1 MTDFVQVRA
10 KVITDSTGAVAE
22 IPVLLSSEGP
32 LEPLVDYFLWR
43 RHDRSVAW
51 MRKVTQAVSLLL
63 AYAKANGTDFENSRE
78 LFRHFVQRLYSGTL
92 GEDGRDPSGLYWL
105 PMRGKAAA
113 MLLACLTD
121 FSNWLAEQQGTAPL
135 NASRMA
141 SGYDAILA
149 LAASEHRRSRAFLGH
164 TWGAPKPRSG
174 EVRVRSTLPRR
185 GVAFADEEAAI
196 AFPEKHFSDLLLR
209 GLVRRGYAHDPDPYR
224 RLNLRDCLI
233 TLLMHGAGFRL
244 SECFHLWVHDVQPDP
259 HDPTLALVRIHH
271 PCEGNAPED
280 WFDERGQVIRC
291 NRAAYLA
298 GRYARR
304 PRNELLGSEAAGWK
318 HPALDG
324 RYFMQAFWFPTDLGR
339 LFWQLW
345 KLYLRELVQ
354 IGRVHPYAFVVL
366 VGTGT
371 GRVYCVENYK
381 QAHRRAVERIG
392 LAVSRLGGTIP
403 HGHRHAYGRRLARA
417 GVDPVLRK
425 KALHHKALGS
435 QAVYTTPNLAEVTR
449 ALTAAAGRLDA
460 LASEARAVKPTL
472 ELAQLLAF
480 GFEDIDPD
488 GLLSGPSPKL
498 LRRAD

>member
-1 MTDFVQVRA
+1 MDFVQVRA
-10 KVITDSTGAVAE
+10 KVVTDSTGAVAE

-63 AYAKANGTDFENSRE
+63 AYAKANGTDFKNSRE
-78 LFRHFVQRLYSGTL
+78 LFRNFVQRLYSGSF
-92 GEDGRDPSGLYWL
+92 GEDGRDPSGLYWF
-105 PMRGKAAA
+105 PMRAKPAA
-113 MLLACLTD
+113 MLVACLTD
-121 FSNWLAEQQGTAPL
+121 FSDWLAERQGTAPL

-141 SGYDAILA
+141 SGYDEILA
-149 LAASEHRRSRAFLGH
+149 LAASEQRRSRAFLGH
-164 TWGAPKPRSG
+164 TWRTPEPQSG
-174 EVRVRSTLPRR
+174 VLRVRSTLPRR
-185 GVAFADEEAAI
+185 GVVFADVEAAI
-196 AFPEKHFSDLLLR
+196 AFPEQHFTDLLLR
-209 GLVRRGYAHDPDPYR
+209 GFVRRGYGHDPDPCV

-233 TLLMHGAGFRL
+233 ALLMHGAGLRV

-304 PRNELLGSEAAGWK
+304 PRNELLGAEAAGWK
-318 HPALDG
+318 NPALDG

-339 LFWQLW
+339 LFLQLW
-345 KLYLRELVQ
+345 KRYLRQLVQ
-354 IGRVHPYAFVVL
+354 IERAHPYAFVVL
-366 VGTGT
+366 SGPGT

-392 LAVSRLGGTIP
+392 LAVSRFDGTIP

-417 GVDPVLRK
+417 GIDPVVRK
-425 KALHHKALGS
+425 KALHHKGLGS
-435 QAVYTTPNLAEVTR
+435 QAVYTAPNMAEVTR
-449 ALTAAAGRLDA
+449 TLNAATGKLDE
-460 LASEARAVKPTL
+460 LASEGRAVKPAL
-472 ELAQLLAF
+472 EPATLLAF